1 VVNAELWRVFYHP
14 ATENCIGAHLSVSR
28 FGPFC
33 DIYGLNPST
42 VFSSD
47 AYEVAAVELEVTGRT
62 LMVHST
68 SEKTLAVCS
77 LPPRGIQSF
86 VGTNFFRTPR

>member
-1 VVNAELWRVFYHP
+1 VPTFQCRGLVRF
-14 ATENCIGAHLSVSR
+14 ATSMDSSR
-28 FGPFC
+28 QPC
-33 DIYGLNPST
+33 
-42 VFSSD
+42 VSSD

-62 LMVHST
+62 LMVRST